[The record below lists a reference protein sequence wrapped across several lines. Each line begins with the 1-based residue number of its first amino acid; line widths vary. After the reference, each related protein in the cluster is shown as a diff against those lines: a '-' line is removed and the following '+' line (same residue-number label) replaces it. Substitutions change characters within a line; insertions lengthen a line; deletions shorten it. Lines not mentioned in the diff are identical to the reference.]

1 MIWHPTKI
9 REVPI
14 FLIVFFTGIDE
25 GLEQFQLFRRIKHH
39 FWMPLDP
46 NDERGAACN
55 FNAFYGLIFCKGRDG
70 DVLAWFADP
79 FGDENYWYG
88 SYPRKLYGEG
98 NLKKK
103 VFHGRDNFWEPYLP
117 YSGVSNELLDLDLD
131 RQFLPLRRS

>member
-25 GLEQFQLFRRIKHH
+25 GLKQFQLFRRIKHH

-79 FGDENYWYG
+79 LVMKTIGTDLIPENCMEKG
-88 SYPRKLYGEG
+88 T
-98 NLKKK
+98 
-103 VFHGRDNFWEPYLP
+103 
-117 YSGVSNELLDLDLD
+117 
-131 RQFLPLRRS
+131 